1 MRTDNYEIAKDQ
13 ARKLFLRWDQPRMIK
28 RCALAADGEYLYLP
42 FLGQPFRIDRATGA
56 AENLAEGREANFEEV
71 LSIYDYLCRELPP
84 PGMTGSRKPVHALRY
99 AGQTSPGASSFHQRY
114 ADRFQA
120 RKDALKAALA
130 RIGSPFPIGDIACVF
145 PVFDG
150 FDAVFQFWEGDE
162 EFPPSV
168 RFLWDENTPDY
179 LKFET
184 TFYVMG
190 CFLELLERR
199 IAESEKNN

>member
-1 MRTDNYEIAKDQ
+1 M
-13 ARKLFLRWDQPRMIK
+13 
-28 RCALAADGEYLYLP
+28 
-42 FLGQPFRIDRATGA
+42 
-56 AENLAEGREANFEEV
+56 
-71 LSIYDYLCRELPP
+71 
-84 PGMTGSRKPVHALRY
+84 
-99 AGQTSPGASSFHQRY
+99 
-114 ADRFQA
+114 
-120 RKDALKAALA
+120 
-130 RIGSPFPIGDIACVF
+130 
-145 PVFDG
+145 FDG